1 MKEDELIRSAAAAVA
16 AEAMLQ
22 PEQIPAIDLY
32 MDQVIT
38 VLEQGIGRSGRE
50 ADERPM
56 TKAMINNYTKG
67 GVIRPVKGKKYSK
80 EQIIQLLLVY
90 YLKGTLSL
98 QDIKGLISG
107 LSACGGE
114 KAAQRAY
121 LAQLRCRSAAAEL
134 APQAAVE
141 IAAKAG
147 GGPDART
154 CAIFACAATA
164 ELMRR
169 TAQALIDGAEAERR
183 EK

>member
-67 GVIRPVKGKKYSK
+67 GVIRPVTRYTPPFPSTGSR
-80 EQIIQLLLVY
+80 
-90 YLKGTLSL
+90 S
-98 QDIKGLISG
+98 
-107 LSACGGE
+107 
-114 KAAQRAY
+114 RANS
-121 LAQLRCRSAAAEL
+121 R
-134 APQAAVE
+134 P
-141 IAAKAG
+141 
-147 GGPDART
+147 
-154 CAIFACAATA
+154 
-164 ELMRR
+164 R
-169 TAQALIDGAEAERR
+169 TA
-183 EK
+183 

>member
-67 GVIRPVKGKKYSK
+67 GVIRPLIMIMHIRTPRCSSPRPNSTPM
-80 EQIIQLLLVY
+80 
-90 YLKGTLSL
+90 GT
-98 QDIKGLISG
+98 KMGARISR
-107 LSACGGE
+107 AGE
-114 KAAQRAY
+114 VSIRAP
-121 LAQLRCRSAAAEL
+121 AIRK
-134 APQAAVE
+134 
-141 IAAKAG
+141 IMMTT
-147 GGPDART
+147 AR
-154 CAIFACAATA
+154 
-164 ELMRR
+164 
-169 TAQALIDGAEAERR
+169 
-183 EK
+183 

>member
-121 LAQLRCRSAAAEL
+121 LALLRCRSAAAEL
-134 APQAAVE
+134 AGAPVAVSVGE
-141 IAAKAG
+141 MDSGEKIAT
-147 GGPDART
+147 RS
-154 CAIFACAATA
+154 IE
-164 ELMRR
+164 ELRKFKEVQF
-169 TAQALIDGAEAERR
+169 T
-183 EK
+183 